1 MGDKGL
7 ESNVSASEIITAVH
21 TGTGLVSEIP
31 RSYLTLG
38 HFRELSEDQV
48 IELRRKAEKE
58 LFGDYITPAPKPK
71 AVAKPAAPTKEGG
84 K

>member
-1 MGDKGL
+1 L
-7 ESNVSASEIITAVH
+7 ESIVSASEFVTAVH

-31 RSYLTLG
+31 RSYLISG
-38 HFRELSEDQV
+38 PFRELSEDEV
-48 IELRRKAEKE
+48 IELRREAEKE
-58 LFGDYITPAPKPK
+58 MFGEAKTPAPKPK